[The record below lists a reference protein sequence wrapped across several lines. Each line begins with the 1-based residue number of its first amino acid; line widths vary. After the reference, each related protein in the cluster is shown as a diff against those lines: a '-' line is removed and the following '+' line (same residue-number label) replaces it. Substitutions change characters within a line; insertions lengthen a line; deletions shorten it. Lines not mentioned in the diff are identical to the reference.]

1 MSQPITPL
9 PSWLD
14 TPPNSEVLPPVETK
28 AQDLPFDCLSW
39 EDFQRLC
46 LRLVRFEANVEHC
59 QTYGTPGQKQEGI
72 DLFARQKLSEK
83 YRVYQ
88 CKRVED
94 FGPADIKKAVEE
106 FLEGNWVDRT
116 ELFVLCTQ
124 DTLVPTKK
132 AEEIE
137 AQNKVLKA
145 KGITLIPWGAEEL
158 SASLKSHPEVVNDFF
173 SREWV
178 KKFIGEEAAALLGK
192 RLDAGQVREYRI
204 RCKQLYSNVFENHDP
219 GIPSAQIPATSNLP
233 LISRFVVPDIYDW
246 QWVPSQSVSESEEPK
261 PPVDLGESS
270 LPSLSDG
277 HTSSVARTQK
287 KPEAMQYQQRVTLEE
302 WISKGDCHVV
312 LGGPGAGKS
321 ALLRYIAIQLLSE
334 SPSVPRLQEKW
345 GNRLP
350 IWIPF
355 ALWTK
360 IISSS
365 PSGEG
370 SLGDAVQ
377 QWLKTWN
384 ELRLWPIFEQAIDDE
399 RVLLLVDGLDEWTN
413 ESAGKI
419 ALDRLQVFVRQ
430 RKVGAIVTSRPHG
443 YKRLGMQRDGWQVGE
458 LCELSVAQ
466 QKELATIW
474 FTQKVATSSSGLE
487 REEINRLAL
496 FESAGF
502 MEQLGRSSDLSELAK
517 LPMLICLLIFLRFQN
532 AHLPQSRFKA
542 YGQIVDHLILVHP
555 KKRQTAASITSSEGE
570 LSDEDLKGLLA
581 YLALEIHEKHSEGL
595 VDKKIAEEILRE
607 RIEQD
612 FGFDRPKAI
621 ALGRYAIQTSE
632 NAVGLIVAK
641 SPMELGFLHR
651 TFQEYLAAWGLS
663 TMPYAVISEKIEAH
677 CADYQWHEV
686 IFALLILTPRTE
698 DVDSLLKKI
707 SEKRTAAITI
717 DRYAI
722 DRLLYD
728 SALVH
733 SKCSIEFANTVALE
747 AFKTIE
753 SGSWKPHRLRVVRT
767 VVDGLRQP
775 RLRNVIVRKLRS
787 WYPARQWSRAS
798 VFNGMAGW
806 KRDREIIACLERGL
820 LDEMGFNQR
829 AAATAIARVGRGDHE
844 IGEKVAVLSKV
855 TESPSARAAAI
866 EALIRGWPAHSSLE
880 AILSNGVQSLSPE
893 IQAASLYGKVK
904 KGLHLPED
912 LNRLLDLGKQHSGLD
927 HSWREIVHE
936 GIKLGWTGSAE
947 VRTLCFRSLERHGYR
962 DDSLEREIAI
972 GLLLECYPQDE
983 EVAQYCVGEIQNERY
998 PFLAAGMRS
1007 DIWKLVAV
1015 NFRDHQNI
1023 ISAIDA
1029 WIPRQEYQE
1038 PDVSAAALVGRTSIA
1053 KAKLLALN
1061 KNHIP
1066 FWSAKALLDG
1076 WGMSDPKVSAL
1087 LTGMAYASAA
1097 ETSQIGHLLPRIVT
1111 NPSECR
1117 RRLLEVLKDPS
1128 CERPDF
1134 VLQGLRDLGNTQG
1147 DNEAIEIVLECLKRD
1162 IKFGYR
1168 YGAMASIFAN
1178 FSQDLR
1184 VRELALKE
1192 LDVHEG
1198 QYGAIAAAYADDAE
1212 IRSRVMEIACPLP
1225 SYVRKQI
1232 VESVTRGLG
1241 DEKLEQ
1247 SILALYDLEHEAD
1260 LKIASSIGFHGILKR
1275 THSSI
1280 AEHLDD
1286 LKRTL
1291 FCLGPDYEERRQ
1303 GAFCG
1308 LVVLGES
1315 EYIRTAREPWERAK
1329 QFEVP
1334 IRIHGEP
1341 SIPFVQFLLDN
1352 WKECKSI
1359 IFNGIDEA
1367 DEEAL
1372 ANVWEELCLIAH
1384 SFEEPRIE
1392 ALQFLESRSGK
1403 TAGPNI
1409 LRFVARAKPRS
1420 KLLLD
1425 LCISTLIR
1433 RDQNLYGPTPKAA
1446 AELLAD
1452 HFAGDVEVKKLIP
1465 PVIDAHRRL
1474 NSYVLMALSEGWP
1487 DSEEIA
1493 MAMQLLRD
1501 RMEHISPAPYY
1512 AVVCARSN
1520 TEKVFMLVMDEL
1532 ANAFPG
1538 YGLRLQLLVRPLL
1551 RRIRK
1556 DEGLAV
1562 MLKKRLFA
1570 DPTPSEKSSI
1580 SRLLAASQGVS
1591 KDVRDWCMEELNRQ
1605 VREGVIPELGA
1616 DLFEGTLRPV
1626 RHSLLDVLAD
1636 R

>member
-1 MSQPITPL
+1 MSQPITSL
-9 PSWLD
+9 PSWLE
-14 TPPNSEVLPPVETK
+14 TPPNSEILPPVETN
-28 AQDLPFDCLSW
+28 AQDLPFGRLSW

-59 QTYGTPGQKQEGI
+59 QIYGTPGQKQEGI

-94 FGPADIKKAVEE
+94 FGPADIRKAVTE
-106 FLEGNWVDRT
+106 FLGGNWVDRT

-124 DTLVPTKK
+124 DSLVPTKK

-137 AQNKVLKA
+137 AQNQILRA
-145 KGITLIPWGAEEL
+145 KGITLIAWGAEEL
-158 SASLKSHPEVVNDFF
+158 SASLKSRPEVVNDFF
-173 SREWV
+173 GRGWV
-178 KKFIGEEAAALLGK
+178 KRFISEETAAALGK
-192 RLDAGQVREYRI
+192 RLDAGQVREYRT
-204 RCKQLYSNVFENHDP
+204 RCKQLYINVFENHDP
-219 GIPSAQIPATSNLP
+219 GIPSAQLPATSNLP
-233 LISRFVVPDIYDW
+233 LISRFVVPDIYDR
-246 QWVPSQSVSESEEPK
+246 QWGPDQVVSESEELT
-261 PPVDLGESS
+261 PPEGQGESS
-270 LPSLSDG
+270 PSFSDG
-277 HTSSVARTQK
+277 QTSSLARSQK
-287 KPEAMQYQQRVTLEE
+287 KSEPMQYQQRVHLEE
-302 WISKGDCHVV
+302 WLSKGDCHVV
-312 LGGPGAGKS
+312 FGGPGAGKS

-334 SPSVPRLQEKW
+334 SPNVPRLQEKW
-345 GNRLP
+345 GDRLP
-350 IWIPF
+350 VWIPF

-360 IISSS
+360 IIASST
-365 PSGEG
+365 SGEG
-370 SLGDAVQ
+370 SLGEAVQ

-384 ELRLWPIFEQAIDDE
+384 EQRLWPLFEQALDDE

-443 YKRLGMQRDGWQVGE
+443 YKRLGMQGDGWQVGE
-458 LCELSVAQ
+458 LCELSVVQ

-474 FTQKVATSSSGLE
+474 FVQKISASNSGQE
-487 REEINRLAL
+487 KEEINQLAS
-496 FESAGF
+496 FESSGF
-502 MEQLGRSSDLSELAK
+502 MEQLSRSPDLSELAK
-517 LPMLICLLIFLRFQN
+517 LPMLICLLVFLRFQN

-555 KKRQTAASITSSEGE
+555 KKRQTAAAIISSEGE
-570 LSDEDLKGLLA
+570 LSDEDMKGLLA
-581 YLALEIHEKHSEGL
+581 YLALEIHEKYSEGL
-595 VDKKIAEEILRE
+595 VDKKIAEEILRV

-612 FGFDRPKAI
+612 FGFDRSKAI

-651 TFQEYLAAWGLS
+651 TFQEYLAAWWLS

-686 IFALLILTPRTE
+686 IFALLTLTPRTQ
-698 DVDSLLKKI
+698 DVDNLLKKI

-717 DRYAI
+717 DQYAI
-722 DRLLYD
+722 ERLLYE

-753 SGSWKPHRLRVVRT
+753 SGSWKPRRLGVVRT

-775 RLRNVIVRKLRS
+775 RLRNAITRKLRS

-806 KRDREIIACLERGL
+806 KRDREIIECLERGL

-829 AAATAIARVGRGDHE
+829 AAATAIASVGSGDHE
-844 IGEKVAVLSKV
+844 IGEKVAFLSKA

-880 AILSNGVQSLSPE
+880 TILSHGGQSPSPE
-893 IQAASLYGKVK
+893 IQAVSLYGKVK

-912 LNRLLDLGKQHSGLD
+912 LSRLLDLGKQHSGLD
-927 HSWREIVHE
+927 YSWREIVHE
-936 GIKLGWTGSAE
+936 GIKLGWAGSTE
-947 VRTLCFRSLERHGYR
+947 VKTLCLHSLERHGNR
-962 DDSLEREIAI
+962 EDSLEREIAS
-972 GLLLECYPQDE
+972 GLLLECYPQDKD
-983 EVAQYCVGEIQNERY
+983 VAQYCVDEIQNERY
-998 PFLAAGMRS
+998 PFLSAGLRS
-1007 DIWKLVAV
+1007 DVWKLVAV
-1015 NFRDHQNI
+1015 NFQGHPDI
-1023 ISAIDA
+1023 ISAIDG

-1038 PDVSAAALVGRTSIA
+1038 PEVSAAALVGRTTIA
-1053 KAKLLALN
+1053 KTKLLALN
-1061 KNHIP
+1061 KTHIP

-1076 WGMSDPKVSAL
+1076 WGMPDPEVSAL

-1117 RRLLEVLKDPS
+1117 RRLLDVLKDPS

-1134 VLQGLRDLGNTQG
+1134 VLRGLGDLGNTQG
-1147 DNEAIEIVLECLKRD
+1147 DNEAIEIVFELLKSD
-1162 IKFGYR
+1162 IRGSYR

-1178 FSQDLR
+1178 YSRDLR

-1198 QYGAIAAAYADDAE
+1198 QYGAIAEAYADDAE

-1225 SYVRKQI
+1225 SYLRKQI

-1260 LKIASSIGFHGILKR
+1260 LKTASSIGFHGIMKR
-1275 THSSI
+1275 THASVTD
-1280 AEHLDD
+1280 HLDD

-1291 FCLGPDYEERRQ
+1291 FCLGPDYQERRQ

-1308 LVVLGES
+1308 LVILGES
-1315 EYIRTAREPWERAK
+1315 EYIRTAKEPWERGN

-1334 IRIHGEP
+1334 IGIHGK
-1341 SIPFVQFLLDN
+1341 SNIPFVHFLLGN
-1352 WKECKSI
+1352 WKDCKSI
-1359 IFNGIDEA
+1359 IFEGINEA
-1367 DEEAL
+1367 DEKAIS
-1372 ANVWEELCLIAH
+1372 NVWEELCLLAH
-1384 SFEEPRIE
+1384 SFEEPRTE
-1392 ALQFLESRSGK
+1392 ALQFLEGRSDT

-1409 LRFVARAKPRS
+1409 LRFISREKPGS

-1425 LCISTLIR
+1425 LCISALVR
-1433 RDQNLYGPTPKAA
+1433 GDQDVYGPTPKVA
-1446 AELLAD
+1446 AELLAN
-1452 HFAGDVEVKKLIP
+1452 HFAGDAEVKKLIP
-1465 PVIDAHRRL
+1465 PVIDSGRRL
-1474 NSYVLMALSEGWP
+1474 NSYVLVSLCEGWP

-1493 MAMQLLRD
+1493 STMQLLRN
-1501 RMEHISPAPYY
+1501 RVEHLSPWSYY
-1512 AVVCARSN
+1512 AVVCARSS
-1520 TEKVFMLVMDEL
+1520 TEKVSMMLLDEL
-1532 ANAFPG
+1532 ANFSSG
-1538 YGLRLQLLVRPLL
+1538 YGGRLHLLVRPLL

-1556 DEGLAV
+1556 DEELAV
-1562 MLKKRLFA
+1562 SLKKRLFSN
-1570 DPTPSEKSSI
+1570 PTPSEKASI
-1580 SRLLAASQGVS
+1580 PRLLAASQGVS
-1591 KDVRDWCMEELNRQ
+1591 NDVRDWCTEELNRQ
-1605 VREGVIPELGA
+1605 VCEDVIPELGA

-1626 RHSLLDVLAD
+1626 RHSLLDILAE